1 MATTGDG
8 AEDVESL
15 PEFRGDTANPG
26 WRNIADRLGVRPL
39 RLIFLRSRPTGVK
52 VDHQLEA

>member
-1 MATTGDG
+1 MAATGDG

-39 RLIFLRSRPTGVK
+39 
-52 VDHQLEA
+52 